1 MSQTFQRAHL
11 LFSQKRYQ
19 EALAE
24 VGRHLAE
31 QPHEPYGLALR
42 GQILAELD
50 RKDEALSS
58 VYEAIANGPD
68 NDYVHFAH
76 GYVLLKSGKSK
87 DAEAALLEAIRLAP
101 DHAEHYSLLAATYLD
116 QSRWNDALK
125 TCDAA
130 LELDPDDERVLNLKS
145 MALRRLRRKEESQ
158 QLSEE
163 ALRRNPEDPMT
174 HANRGW
180 QLLEAGKHEQ
190 ALEHFKEA
198 LRLDPDCNWA
208 RMGIV
213 DAMKARH
220 RFYRWML
227 GYFFWMSNF
236 TPRARWIIVLGA
248 WFGIQILS
256 QNSEALGSAEVL
268 VAPIIYLYLAF
279 VLSSWLA
286 GPFFSLVLRLDPHG
300 RLALDRREKHQ
311 ANALAA
317 CLVGV
322 LGFLIAFAVTL
333 DGNFLVGTVW
343 SAVIA
348 IPATTTFTVR
358 KGWPRL
364 SMAALSLGLAAALF
378 THVSLRFSYIE
389 PQLNKIIEH
398 REQNAAE
405 YAQASNRQK
414 DKLDKDKFSAPVI
427 DTLREWVNFD
437 NRMFTFLQFGVLA
450 SCFAPAVLP
459 PHEDHK
465 DVDVRLT

>member
-1 MSQTFQRAHL
+1 MFQTLQRAHL
-11 LFSQKRYQ
+11 LFSQNRNE

-31 QPHEPYGLALR
+31 QPHDPYGLALR
-42 GQILAELD
+42 GQILVELD
-50 RKDEALSS
+50 RKQEALDSI
-58 VYEAIANGPD
+58 YEAVANGPD

-76 GYVLLKSGKSK
+76 GFVLLKSGKPK
-87 DAEAALLEAIRLAP
+87 EAEAALQEAIRLGP
-101 DHAEHYSLLAATYLD
+101 DQVEYHCLLAAVYLD
-116 QSRWNDALK
+116 QSRWKAALK
-125 TCDAA
+125 TSDAA
-130 LELDPDDERVLNLKS
+130 LAIDPDCEQALSFKS
-145 MALRRLRRKEESQ
+145 VALRRLRRTKESQ
-158 QLSEE
+158 QISEE

-180 QLLEAGKHEQ
+180 QLLEAGQHEQ

-208 RMGIV
+208 RTGII
-213 DAMKARH
+213 DAMKSRH

-236 TPRARWIIVLGA
+236 APRTRWMIVLGA

-256 QNSEALGSAEVL
+256 RNSEALGSAEGFVT
-268 VAPIIYLYLAF
+268 PIIFLYLAF

-286 GPFFSLVLRLDPHG
+286 EPFFALVLRLDPNG

-317 CLVGV
+317 CLISSVT
-322 LGFLIAFAVTL
+322 FLIAFAATL
-333 DGNFLVGTVW
+333 EVSYFSGALW

-348 IPATTTFTVR
+348 IPATTTFLVR
-358 KGWPRL
+358 RGWPRI